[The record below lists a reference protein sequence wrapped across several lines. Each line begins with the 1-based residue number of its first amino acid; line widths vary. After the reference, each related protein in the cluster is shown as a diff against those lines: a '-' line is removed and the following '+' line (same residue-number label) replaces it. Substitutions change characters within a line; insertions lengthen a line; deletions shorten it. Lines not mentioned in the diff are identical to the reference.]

1 MNGILVVNKPQGYT
15 SHDVVNVLR
24 RALQTKK
31 VGHCGTLDPD
41 ATGVLVVCVNKATKL
56 VPFLTSNKK
65 EYIATLSLGV
75 ATDTYDASGAV
86 LETKE
91 YMTISDNDIKK
102 AISSFVGKQL
112 QKPPIYSS
120 IKVNGRKLYEYAR
133 NGESVEIPLR
143 EVEVFSI
150 EIISIKNNC
159 ITFKALCSKGTYMR
173 SLCVDIANKLGYPG
187 HMSMLERT
195 ASGNF
200 HITNSYTLEQIQ
212 QGEFTMLSIEE
223 ALQGFPKY
231 IIDDETI
238 VYHGKVIPSDIQE
251 EVVVYNKEGK
261 ALAIYGP
268 GKNGYLKNVRGLW

>member
-91 YMTISDNDIKK
+91 YKPISDNDIKK
-102 AISSFVGKQL
+102 AVASFIGKQF

-133 NGESVEIPLR
+133 NGESVEIPVR

-223 ALQGFPKY
+223 ALQVFPKY

-268 GKNGYLKNVRGLW
+268 GKKGYLKNVRGLW

>member
-91 YMTISDNDIKK
+91 YVTMSDNDIKK
-102 AISSFVGKQL
+102 AVASFVGKQL

-133 NGESVEIPLR
+133 NGESVEIPVR

-187 HMSMLERT
+187 HMSMLERS

-231 IIDDETI
+231 IIDDESI

-268 GKNGYLKNVRGLW
+268 GKKGYLKNVRGLW

>member
-91 YMTISDNDIKK
+91 YEPISDNDITKVV
-102 AISSFVGKQL
+102 ASFVGKQF

-133 NGESVEIPLR
+133 NGESVEIPVR

-200 HITNSYTLEQIQ
+200 HITNSFTLEQIQ

-268 GKNGYLKNVRGLW
+268 GKTGYLKNVRGLW

>member
-24 RALQTKK
+24 RTLQTKK

-56 VPFLTSNKK
+56 VPFLTSDTK
-65 EYIATLSLGV
+65 EYIATLSLGT
-75 ATDTYDASGAV
+75 ATDTFDASGKV
-86 LETKE
+86 LQTKE
-91 YMTISDNDIKK
+91 YEQISDKDLKQTV
-102 AISSFVGKQL
+102 ASFIGKQF

-133 NGESVEIPLR
+133 SGEAVEIPVR

-150 EIISIKNNC
+150 EIISINEHL
-159 ITFKALCSKGTYMR
+159 ITFKVLCSKGTYIR

-187 HMSMLERT
+187 HMSTLERT

-200 HITNSYTLEQIQ
+200 HITKSYTLEQIK
-212 QGEFTMLSIEE
+212 QGDFAMLSIEE

-231 IIDDETI
+231 IINDETI

-251 EVVVYNKEGK
+251 EVVIFNKEGK

-268 GKNGYLKNVRGLW
+268 GKEGYLKNIRGLW